1 MRAIAIVLPKRAASV
16 GSCTPPALLLR
27 VPPVATNEQR
37 LFAENERRQRICDQ
51 LFSAIRWIAQ
61 TAHEPEK
68 AGVQVFVVS
77 VAG

>member
-1 MRAIAIVLPKRAASV
+1 VGRRCYRLTAILM
-16 GSCTPPALLLR
+16 R
-27 VPPVATNEQR
+27 VPPVAANEQG
-37 LFAENERRQRICDQ
+37 LWAENERRQRICDQ